1 LNELRWPLLFVIAL
15 EVAFFAFVS
24 PKMVAGWRECDTQTI
39 ALNLAHDSFNVL
51 RPRIAWGGPEGA
63 VESEFPLY
71 GVVVAALFKVFGP
84 ADWPG
89 RFVSALS
96 WTVLALGLYAVM
108 KRQAG
113 KEAAWVSLALLM
125 TSQLAVLMSLSVAPD
140 GLAAAFYVLAYG
152 ATARY
157 AASGSRTHLGLMH
170 SSTLLAALAK
180 PLALQIG
187 VVQALGLF
195 LGYRRRLREPLLWV
209 GWVVILAI
217 TLAWLLH
224 GHQIFLETGNTFGVF
239 LNGDTKS
246 PRLRHLLAPS
256 VHRGLFMAQVHYGC
270 GLLGM
275 VAVAYLA
282 WRRALR
288 PLDWSSLAAVG
299 LGLYVSLR
307 YSSIPALGPHY
318 HVFGLIHGAMFVGLA
333 LAHARKEGHIQL
345 PWPRYLVGA
354 YAVVSLAF
362 ALVGAKHEFEAS
374 ASSDAIVI
382 GTELKAQL
390 KPDDLILVRS
400 PKVAF
405 DDFWAR
411 RQNYEEPLA
420 FCASQARGYVIP
432 RDAMGGEPIAT
443 HALRG
448 ARYYVEPGPR
458 REDPGLYSYL
468 ETHAQK
474 LRDDVHGRVW
484 KLESA
489 TSQ

>member
-1 LNELRWPLLFVIAL
+1 VLAL
-15 EVAFFAFVS
+15 ELAFFGFVS
-24 PKMVAGWRECDTQTI
+24 PKMVTGWRECDTQTI
-39 ALNLAHDSFNVL
+39 ALNLASDSFNVL

-71 GVVVAALFKVFGP
+71 GVVVAALFEVFGP

-96 WTVLALGLYAVM
+96 WSVLAIALYAVM
-108 KRQAG
+108 RRQAG

-140 GLAAAFYVLAYG
+140 GLAAAFYMLAYG

-157 AASGSRTHLGLMH
+157 AQSGTRRDLALMH
-170 SSTLLAALAK
+170 GSTLMAALAK

-187 VVQALGLF
+187 LVQALGLF
-195 LGYRRRLREPLLWV
+195 LGWRHRLREPLLWV
-209 GWVVILAI
+209 GWAVILGI
-217 TLAWLLH
+217 TLAWLIH

-246 PRLRHLLAPS
+246 PNLRHLLSPS

-270 GLLGM
+270 GLFGM
-275 VAVAYLA
+275 AAVGYLA

-307 YSSIPALGPHY
+307 YSSVPALGPHY

-345 PWPRYLVGA
+345 PWPRYVVAA
-354 YAVVSLAF
+354 YAVVSLGF
-362 ALVGAKHEFEAS
+362 GLVTARHELEAS
-374 ASSDAIVI
+374 AGSDAILL
-382 GTELKAQL
+382 GRELKPL
-390 KPDDLILVRS
+390 LEPDDLILVRS

-420 FCASQARGYVIP
+420 FCASQARGFVIP
-432 RDAMGGEPIAT
+432 RDAMGGEPVAA

-448 ARYYVEPGPR
+448 ARYYVEPGSR

-468 ETHAQK
+468 QAHGRIV
-474 LRDDVHGRVW
+474 RDDEHGRVW
-484 KLESA
+484 ALGTA